1 MYWSRGCSDQS
12 APKLSELEEPSSQ
25 RCEMEYLSNV
35 TTVVKLAAAKMIAN
49 KYMNHI
55 SALRPSYMNLSC
67 GLV

>member
-1 MYWSRGCSDQS
+1 
-12 APKLSELEEPSSQ
+12 
-25 RCEMEYLSNV
+25 MEYLSNV